1 MASLP
6 GSASVWPLEENFLCR
21 QRAELVL
28 GVGPRV
34 DFKTWKKNSL
44 FFIFGCAGYLLLR
57 GQGGAFSRCRGWRL
71 LFTAVGGLLVVVSS
85 FVAGYRL

>member
-1 MASLP
+1 MGSLH

-34 DFKTWKKNSL
+34 DFKAFLKNSL
-44 FFIFGCAGYLLLR
+44 FLAMLDIRCCM
-57 GQGGAFSRCRGWRL
+57 GAFSHCREGASLHCCLQGTGSRR
-71 LFTAVGGLLVVVSS
+71 TASVV
-85 FVAGYRL
+85 AA

>member
-1 MASLP
+1 MGSLH

-34 DFKTWKKNSL
+34 DFKTFKKNSL
-44 FFIFGCAGYLLLR
+44 FFVFGCAGYLLLH
-57 GQGGAFSRCRGWRL
+57 GGFFSLQRVWASLHCCVWASCCGVFSR
-71 LFTAVGGLLVVVSS
+71 
-85 FVAGYRL
+85 